1 MSLTPQANWF
11 AFVALL
17 AWPVVALWLFHAR
30 PVNKA
35 LLWTILGGYLL
46 LPVGT
51 SIKFEGVPA
60 FDKSSIPNLAALAG
74 CLFIARRSLR
84 LFHGFGVAEVLI
96 LMLLVGPFIT
106 SALNGDTITIGELVL
121 PGVGPYDALSAAVA
135 QFIFVL
141 PFFLARQILR
151 NSEDNVEI
159 LRVLVIAGLAYS
171 LPMLFEVR
179 MSPQLHT
186 WIYGYFPHSFA
197 QQYRDGGFRPVVFLG
212 HGLLVA
218 FFLATTAIAAAAL
231 WRTQSRVLR
240 LPAAGVTAW
249 LTPVLVLC
257 KTMSALVY
265 GAVGMALVRFTRPRF
280 QMRIALLLVALA
292 LLYPMLR
299 AGELFPAR
307 SLIELSQSISSERA
321 ASLKVRFDNED
332 RLLDRAWQ
340 RFVFGWGR
348 FGRNRI
354 FDEESG
360 KDISIT
366 DGRWIITMGSFGFF
380 GFLAE
385 FGLLSFAVVRAAAA
399 LRYTQS
405 TQEQVFLAA
414 LALILAIN
422 VFDLV
427 PNSSLSP
434 WTWLL
439 TGALLG
445 RAEALAS
452 VRQERPA
459 LAPRTGNEK
468 ISMRRSKVAF

>member
-1 MSLTPQANWF
+1 MSLTPQASWF

-17 AWPVVALWLFHAR
+17 AWPVVALCLFHTK

-51 SIKFEGVPA
+51 SIKFEGVPV

-84 LFHGFGVAEVLI
+84 LFHGFGIAEVLI

-106 SALNGDTITIGELVL
+106 SALNGDAIRVGERVL

-135 QFIFVL
+135 QLIFVL
-141 PFFLARQILR
+141 PFFLARQVLR
-151 NSEDNVEI
+151 NAEDNVEI

-186 WIYGYFPHSFA
+186 WIYGFFPHSFA
-197 QQYRDGGFRPVVFLG
+197 QQVRDGGFRPVVFLG

-218 FFLATTAIAAAAL
+218 FFLMTTAIAAAAL
-231 WRTQSRVLR
+231 WRTQSRILR
-240 LPAAGVTAW
+240 LPAAGVTAS
-249 LTPVLVLC
+249 LSAVLVLC
-257 KTMSALVY
+257 KTMSALIY
-265 GAVGMALVRFTRPRF
+265 GAVGMALVRFTKPRF
-280 QMRIALLLVALA
+280 QLRIALLLVALA

-299 AGELFPAR
+299 AGDLIPTR
-307 SLIELSQSISSERA
+307 SLIELSQSVSDDRA
-321 ASLKVRFDNED
+321 GSLKVRFDNED
-332 RLLDRAWQ
+332 QLLDRAWQ
-340 RFVFGWGR
+340 RFMFGWGR
-348 FGRNRI
+348 FGRNRVY
-354 FDEESG
+354 DDESG
-360 KDISIT
+360 DDISVT

-385 FGLLSFAVVRAAAA
+385 FGLLSLAVVRAASA
-399 LRYTQS
+399 LRYAQS
-405 TQEQVFLAA
+405 AQEEVSLAA
-414 LALILAIN
+414 LALILAMNMI
-422 VFDLV
+422 DLL

-445 RAEALAS
+445 RAESLHALAHQRRWQS
-452 VRQERPA
+452 R
-459 LAPRTGNEK
+459 LGGT
-468 ISMRRSKVAF
+468 SMHATQN

>member
-1 MSLTPQANWF
+1 MTLTPQANWF

-60 FDKSSIPNLAALAG
+60 LDKSSIPNLAALAG
-74 CLFIARRSLR
+74 CLLIARRSLR
-84 LFHGFGVAEVLI
+84 LFHGFGIAEVLI

-106 SALNGDTITIGELVL
+106 SALNSDTIIIGERVL
-121 PGVGPYDALSAAVA
+121 PGVGAYDALSAAVA

-186 WIYGYFPHSFA
+186 RIYGYFPHDFS
-197 QQYRDGGFRPVVFLG
+197 QQVRDGGFRPVVFLG

-218 FFLATTAIAAAAL
+218 FFIMTTAIAAAAF
-231 WRTQSRVLR
+231 WRTQSRILR

-249 LTPVLVLC
+249 LAGVLVLC
-257 KTMSALVY
+257 KTLSALAY
-265 GAVGMALVRFTRPRF
+265 GVVGIALIRFTKPRF
-280 QMRIALLLVALA
+280 QLRIALLLVALA

-299 AGELFPAR
+299 AGDLFPTR
-307 SLIELSQSISSERA
+307 PLLELSESISSQRA
-321 ASLKVRFDNED
+321 ESLKVRFDNED
-332 RLLDRAWQ
+332 QLLDRAWQ

-354 FDEESG
+354 YDEDSG
-360 KDISIT
+360 RDISIT
-366 DGRWIITMGSFGFF
+366 DGRWIITMGAFGFF

-385 FGLLSFAVVRAAAA
+385 FGLLSLAVVRAASAFKYA
-399 LRYTQS
+399 QS

-414 LALILAIN
+414 LALILAVN
-422 VFDLV
+422 VIDLV

-445 RAEALAS
+445 RAESLYALAHQ
-452 VRQERPA
+452 RQRQLRMGATSPHPA
-459 LAPRTGNEK
+459 QN
-468 ISMRRSKVAF
+468 